1 MKLLLVA
8 FFLSSLSLMA
18 ECTFKTSTLIA
29 KEGEVVD
36 KKSGLIWRRCSL
48 GQEWQKG
55 KGCVGEI
62 ELLKRKEAEER
73 ANSLGKGWQVPSI
86 DELLTLVDERCKSPV
101 INSTLFGKLH
111 DTGEGANYISSSIS
125 LEGDEVLPTLFY
137 TINFLDGTVD
147 AHTKGYM
154 GAVLL
159 VR

>member
-1 MKLLLVA
+1 MKLLIL
-8 FFLSSLSLMA
+8 FFLATTSVMA
-18 ECTFKTSTLIA
+18 ECSFKTTTLIA

-48 GQEWQKG
+48 GQEWHKG

-62 ELLKRKEAEER
+62 EFITRKEANER
-73 ANSLGKGWQVPSI
+73 AHILGNGWRVPSI
-86 DELLTLVDERCKSPV
+86 DELLTLVDERCTSPV

-111 DTGEGANYISSSIS
+111 DTGEGANYLSTSIY
-125 LEGDEVLPTLFY
+125 LEGDEVMPTLFH
-137 TINFLDGTVD
+137 TLNFIDGSVD

-154 GAVLL
+154 GAVRL

>member
-73 ANSLGKGWQVPSI
+73 ANSLGKGWRIPSI

-101 INSTLFGKLH
+101 INTSLFGKPH
-111 DTGEGANYISSSIS
+111 DTGEGANYISTSIS
-125 LEGDEVLPTLFY
+125 LEGDEVMPTLFY
-137 TINFLDGTVD
+137 TINFLDGSVD

>member
-73 ANSLGKGWQVPSI
+73 ANSLGKGWRVPSL
-86 DELLTLVDERCKSPV
+86 DELLTLVDERCKMPV
-101 INSTLFGKLH
+101 INSALFGKLH
-111 DTGEGANYISSSIS
+111 DTGEGANYLTSSLY

-137 TINFLDGTVD
+137 TIDFMHGVVD
-147 AHTKGYM
+147 AHTKSYM
-154 GAVLL
+154 GAVRL
-159 VR
+159 VH